1 MQGQMIFP
9 DSIYALSSGLLPAG
23 VAVVRLS
30 GRHTRAALAAMTGSV
45 PEPRMMRFGAISGLD
60 GRMLDQGLTVFFP
73 GPGSFT
79 GEDCCEFHLH
89 GGRAV
94 VAAVLEAVSALDGF
108 RQAEAGE
115 FSRRAFLNGKIDL
128 TGAEALSDLVSSETE
143 AQRRFALANASG
155 AQSKLYGDWRNRIVR
170 GRAMIE
176 AELDFSDQEDVP
188 GSVSNETWADLEVL
202 AGEIAQHI
210 GSYRRAEIIRNGY
223 KVVILGAPNAGKSSL
238 LNALARRD
246 VAIVTDEPGTTR
258 DLVEVTLDLDGIKT
272 IVIDTAGIRET
283 AGKVES
289 IGIARA
295 LESAQTADL
304 ILELFDLCGEASPL
318 PQQNDVPRISVG
330 TKRDLI
336 PVDRQTRGAP
346 DFAIS
351 ARIGEGV
358 AELLAE
364 IQRRASIAA
373 GNFGDVMPSRIR
385 HLELLGGCLSALR
398 EAVEDK
404 SGALELRAENL
415 RRASESLGR
424 IAGTVDVEDLLDII
438 FSAFCIGK

>member
-9 DSIYALSSGLLPAG
+9 DSIYALSSGLVPAG
-23 VAVVRLS
+23 VAVIRLS
-30 GRHTRAALAAMTGSV
+30 GQHTRAALAAMTGSV
-45 PEPRMMRFGAISGLD
+45 PEPRMMRFGAIRGLD
-60 GRMLDQGLTVFFP
+60 ERLLDQGLTVFFP

-79 GEDCCEFHLH
+79 GEDSCEFHLH

-94 VAAVLEAVSALDGF
+94 VAAVLEAVSTLDGF

-155 AQSKLYGDWRNRIVR
+155 AQSKLYGGWRHRIIR

-188 GSVSNETWADLEVL
+188 GSVANEIWSDLEAL

-210 GSYRRAEIIRNGY
+210 GSYRRAEIIRNGF

-238 LNALARRD
+238 LNALAQRD

-283 AGKVES
+283 TGKVEA

-295 LESAQTADL
+295 LETAETADL
-304 ILELFDLCGEASPL
+304 LLELFDLAAERSSL
-318 PQQNDVPRISVG
+318 SLQNDVPRISVG
-330 TKRDLI
+330 TKSDLA
-336 PVDRQTRGAP
+336 PHGQATCDP
-346 DFAIS
+346 DFIIS
-351 ARIGEGV
+351 VTTGEGV
-358 AELLAE
+358 SELLAE
-364 IQRRASIAA
+364 IQRRALIAA

-385 HLELLGGCLSALR
+385 HLELLDKCLLALR
-398 EAVEDK
+398 EGIED
-404 SGALELRAENL
+404 GALELRAESL
-415 RRASESLGR
+415 RHASEALGR
-424 IAGTVDVEDLLDII
+424 IAGAIGVEDLLDTI
-438 FSAFCIGK
+438 FSSFCIGK